1 MDDEVF
7 RALADPTRRAL
18 LDRLA
23 ERNGQSLKQLGAGLG
38 MARQSV
44 SKHRAVLEAAN
55 LVTTLRRGRELLHYL
70 NAEPVNAIADRWM
83 SKYDRGRAQAL
94 AGLKRALEDGNM
106 SESSD
111 FVYVT
116 FIRSSPERV
125 WRAITEPEFTRQY
138 WGVEF
143 RTDWQKGSPIVWD
156 FQGVE
161 MADPEQVVVESQ
173 PYERLAFTWHAITP
187 EFAAKVGIDGELR
200 EKLNQEPRTTA
211 TFTLEPQEGG
221 VVKLTL
227 LHSGQPG
234 SSIVDMVEQGWP
246 QTLASLKSL
255 LETGSA
261 LGRERPGAGPPRS
274 GRPAPCVPGPASAR
288 RRSFRPKRSAR

>member
-23 ERNGQSLKQLGAGLG
+23 ERNGQSLKELCAGLG

-44 SKHRAVLEAAN
+44 SKHLAVLEAAN
-55 LVTTLRRGRELLHYL
+55 VVTTMRRGRELLHYL
-70 NAEPVNAIADRWM
+70 NAEPINAIADRWM
-83 SKYDRGRAQAL
+83 SKYDRGRARAL
-94 AGLKRALEDGNM
+94 AGLKHALEAGNM
-106 SESSD
+106 PESSD

-116 FIRSSPERV
+116 YIRSTPEKV

-143 RTDWQKGSPIVWD
+143 RTDWQKGSPIVWE
-156 FQGVE
+156 FQGIE
-161 MADPEQVVVESQ
+161 MADPEQVVVESR
-173 PYERLAFTWHAITP
+173 PYERLSFTWHAITP
-187 EFAAKVGIDGELR
+187 EFAAKVGIDEQTR
-200 EKLNQEPRTTA
+200 DKLTQEPRTTA
-211 TFTLEPQEGG
+211 TFTLEAQPDG
-221 VVKLTL
+221 VVKLSL
-227 LHSGQPG
+227 LHTGEPG
-234 SSIVDMVEQGWP
+234 SSIVEMVEQGWP

-261 LGRERPGAGPPRS
+261 LG
-274 GRPAPCVPGPASAR
+274 
-288 RRSFRPKRSAR
+288 

>member
-1 MDDEVF
+1 MEEVMDDEVF

-23 ERNGQSLKQLGAGLG
+23 ERNGQSLKELCAGLG

-44 SKHRAVLEAAN
+44 SKHLAVLVGAN
-55 LVTTLRRGRELLHYL
+55 VVTTARRGREVLHYL

-94 AGLKRALEDGNM
+94 AGLKQALEDGNM
-106 SESSD
+106 PESSD

-116 FIRSSPERV
+116 FIRSGPERV
-125 WRAITEPEFTRQY
+125 WRAITEPEFTKQY

-143 RTDWQKGSPIVWD
+143 RTDWRKGSPIVWS
-156 FQGVE
+156 FQGIE
-161 MADPEQVVVESQ
+161 MADPEQVVLEAE
-173 PYERLAFTWHAITP
+173 PYTRLSFTWHAITP
-187 EFAAKVGIDGELR
+187 EFAAKVGIDEETRDRLVR
-200 EKLNQEPRTTA
+200 EPRTTA

-221 VVKLTL
+221 VTKLSL
-227 LHSGQPG
+227 LHTGRPG
-234 SSIVDMVEQGWP
+234 SSIVEMVEQGWP

-255 LETGSA
+255 LETGSP
-261 LGRERPGAGPPRS
+261 LEQ
-274 GRPAPCVPGPASAR
+274 
-288 RRSFRPKRSAR
+288 

>member
-23 ERNGQSLKQLGAGLG
+23 QENGQSLKQLCSGLG

-44 SKHRAVLEAAN
+44 SKHLAVLEAAN
-55 LVTTLRRGRELLHYL
+55 VVTTLRRGRELLHYL
-70 NAEPVNAIADRWM
+70 NAEPISAIADRWM

-94 AGLKRALEDGNM
+94 AGLKQALEDGNM
-106 SESSD
+106 AERSE

-116 FIRSSPERV
+116 YIRSTPEQV
-125 WRAITEPEFTRQY
+125 WRAITEPEFTKQY

-143 RTDWQKGSPIVWD
+143 RTDWQKGSPMVWD
-156 FQGVE
+156 FEGIE
-161 MADPEQVVVESQ
+161 LADAEQVVVEST
-173 PYERLAFTWHAITP
+173 PYERLAFTWHVLTE
-187 EFAAKVGIDGELR
+187 EFADKVSWSQDER
-200 EKLNQEPRTTA
+200 RRVAEEPRTTA

-227 LHSGQPG
+227 VHSGEPG
-234 SSIVDMVEQGWP
+234 SAIVGMVEQGWP
-246 QTLASLKSL
+246 ATLSALKSL

-261 LGRERPGAGPPRS
+261 LKG
-274 GRPAPCVPGPASAR
+274 
-288 RRSFRPKRSAR
+288 